1 MGEMLPQQ
9 AAAPR
14 CFCCGPENP
23 AGLKLRFTKESD
35 TSVSTTFTP
44 PEDWTGWGR
53 IMHGG
58 FQSLLL
64 DETTSWAAFGALG
77 ERAFVTREITV
88 RFLRPVHVG
97 QPLTI
102 VGRVVEDRGRA
113 VLARGEIR
121 SAAGELLTEADT
133 VLWRLDEQAM
143 RAVTSPREH

>member
-1 MGEMLPQQ
+1 MGELLPQQ

-23 AGLKLRFTKESD
+23 TGLKLRFIKDSD

-44 PEDWTGWGR
+44 PDDWTGWGR

-77 ERAFVTREITV
+77 ERSFVTRQITV
-88 RFLRPVHVG
+88 RFLQPVHVG

-102 VGRVVEDRGRA
+102 IGRVTEDRGRT
-113 VLARGEIR
+113 VLVHGEIR
-121 SAAGELLTEADT
+121 SAAGEVLTEADS
-133 VLWRLDEQAM
+133 VLFRLDEQAM
-143 RAVTSPREH
+143 RAVTGGHA

>member
-23 AGLKLRFTKESD
+23 AGLKLRFIKESD

-44 PEDWTGWGR
+44 PDDWTGWGR

-77 ERAFVTREITV
+77 ERSFVTREITV
-88 RFLRPVHVG
+88 RFLHPVRVG

-102 VGRVVEDRGRA
+102 LGRVTEDRGRT
-113 VLARGEIR
+113 VLVRGEIR
-121 SAAGELLTEADT
+121 SAVGELLTEAES

-143 RAVTSPREH
+143 RAVTGQHA

>member
-23 AGLKLRFTKESD
+23 AGLKLRFIKESG

-77 ERAFVTREITV
+77 ERSFVTREITV

-102 VGRVVEDRGRA
+102 IGRVTEDRGRV
-113 VLARGEIR
+113 VLVRGEIR
-121 SAAGELLTEADT
+121 DAAGELCTEADS
-133 VLWRLDEQAM
+133 VLWRLDEAAM
-143 RAVTSPREH
+143 RAVTGQRA

>member
-1 MGEMLPQQ
+1 MAEMLPQQ

-14 CFCCGPENP
+14 CFGCGPENP
-23 AGLKLRFTKESD
+23 AGLRLRFTKESE

-64 DETTSWAAFGALG
+64 DETTSWAAVGALG
-77 ERAFVTREITV
+77 ERSFGPREITV
-88 RFLRPVHVG
+88 RFLHPVHVG
-97 QPLTI
+97 QVLTI
-102 VGRVVEDRGRA
+102 VGCVVEDRGRS
-113 VLARGEIR
+113 VRVRGEIR

-133 VLWRLDEQAM
+133 LLWRLDEQAM
-143 RAVTSPREH
+143 RAVIGEHA